1 MTSDGPSTD
10 SWDEVFV
17 WGSSNTIWYEGFSK
31 DLDLDS
37 TYSSFI
43 VSSEYPSFIDPWES
57 TSFVDLLEYPG
68 FNRFI
73 DPLECSSFIE
83 QLESSPGFKAAWKS
97 KWESIFVD
105 LLERPC
111 FNILCERPCF
121 KAKWESKW
129 KQEFESL
136 KQNSAWGEA
145 WARRK
150 ALPLSELPSIDK
162 QPGSF
167 RFPKDPSMLIRT
179 GPHMHLY
186 LQERWKKLDEVH
198 LDVVTKSL
206 ARSERA
212 LDDLVELVQKSNDV
226 GKTVLPIIFYGVDPS
241 DVPNQT
247 GSFAEAFAYY
257 DKKYKDEPGK
267 VERWRAALR
276 KLGNLAGWDSKHWTE
291 GKLIQDVVD
300 ETRRILCSSFSKPPE
315 KIMSSTPSWSF
326 SCRQKHDVFLSFRGK
341 DTRLNFLD
349 HLYDHY
355 DNSVQ
360 NFHL

>member
-1 MTSDGPSTD
+1 M
-10 SWDEVFV
+10 
-17 WGSSNTIWYEGFSK
+17 
-31 DLDLDS
+31 
-37 TYSSFI
+37 
-43 VSSEYPSFIDPWES
+43 
-57 TSFVDLLEYPG
+57 
-68 FNRFI
+68 
-73 DPLECSSFIE
+73 
-83 QLESSPGFKAAWKS
+83 
-97 KWESIFVD
+97 
-105 LLERPC
+105 
-111 FNILCERPCF
+111 
-121 KAKWESKW
+121 
-129 KQEFESL
+129 
-136 KQNSAWGEA
+136 
-145 WARRK
+145 
-150 ALPLSELPSIDK
+150 
-162 QPGSF
+162 
-167 RFPKDPSMLIRT
+167 
-179 GPHMHLY
+179 
-186 LQERWKKLDEVH
+186 LDEVH

-206 ARSERA
+206 SRSERA

-355 DNSVQ
+355 DALIQCRISTFRDDKDLHKGMSIRKQLDKAIEGSRVCVVIVSPNYASSKWCLDELLKILECRKASKVGKEHASMMKAFAKYEEAHTLM
-360 NFHL
+360 NAGKTHKGKASLRNKENTFSILV